1 MQVLAGLG
9 ALVPWAF
16 KARSI
21 ATAGLA
27 VGIAIDVP
35 FDFVMGTVSLSAGTY
50 RFEALSSPTPG
61 VCVLA
66 ARGETGRVHK
76 LAVSTSSIHSHGG
89 SRFKLIFH
97 RRNERHFLREV
108 WLGGRCLSLELYR
121 SLEDFDTDDYR
132 AETEVILLLEP
143 DDNGHSVYVIEDSS
157 CTA

>member
-1 MQVLAGLG
+1 MQVLASIG

-16 KARSI
+16 RARSI
-21 ATAGLA
+21 AIAGLA

-35 FDFVMGTVSLSAGTY
+35 FGFVMGTFSLSAGTY

-61 VCVLA
+61 ICVLA
-66 ARGETGRVHK
+66 ARGENGQVYK
-76 LAVSTSSIHSHGG
+76 LAVSTPSIRSHGR

-97 RRNERHFLREV
+97 RRNGRHFLHEV
-108 WLGGRCLSLELYR
+108 WLGGRCLSLELHR
-121 SLEDFDTDDYR
+121 SLENFDTDDDL

-143 DDNGHSVYVIEDSS
+143 DDNGHSVYVIEDFS

>member
-16 KARSI
+16 RARSI

-35 FDFVMGTVSLSAGTY
+35 FEFVMGTFSLSAGTY

-61 VCVLA
+61 VCVLV
-66 ARGETGRVHK
+66 ARAETGEAYK
-76 LAVSTSSIHSHGG
+76 LAVSTPSIRSHGG
-89 SRFKLIFH
+89 SRFKLVFH
-97 RRNERHFLREV
+97 RRNERHFLQEV
-108 WLGGRCLSLELYR
+108 WLGGRCMSLELYR
-121 SLEDFDTDDYR
+121 SLEDFDTDDNGP
-132 AETEVILLLEP
+132 ETEVILLLEP
-143 DDNGHSVYVIEDSS
+143 DDNGYSVYVIEDFS

>member
-27 VGIAIDVP
+27 VGIVIDVP
-35 FDFVMGTVSLSAGTY
+35 FDFVMGTFSLSAGTY

-66 ARGETGRVHK
+66 ARGENGRVYK
-76 LAVSTSSIHSHGG
+76 LAVSTPSIRSHGA

-97 RRNERHFLREV
+97 RRRERHFLHEV

-121 SLEDFDTDDYR
+121 SLEDFDTDDER
-132 AETEVILLLEP
+132 AETEVILLVEP
-143 DDNGHSVYVIEDSS
+143 DDNGYSVYVIEDYS